1 MALEH
6 NLVKGYAK
14 SCPQCTIYLLPCCLA
29 SSEMIYSMCQTIVF
43 NLVCPEKI
51 WESAALLIF
60 NRCLLAFI
68 LMFSDHVLLNARNL
82 PWVIA
87 LDV

>member
-6 NLVKGYAK
+6 NLVKVYAK
-14 SCPQCTIYLLPCCLA
+14 SCPQWAIYLLPCYLA
-29 SSEMIYSMCQTIVF
+29 SPEMIYSVCQATVF

-87 LDV
+87 FNV